1 MTGAIYQVTKEI
13 QQTQCTIGN
22 VRLKAG
28 FLPNA
33 EWFSDLLAQCMC
45 HPWMLALPIR

>member
-1 MTGAIYQVTKEI
+1 MTDAIYHVANEI
-13 QQTQCTIGN
+13 QQTCGIGN

-45 HPWMLALPIR
+45 HPGMPALPIR